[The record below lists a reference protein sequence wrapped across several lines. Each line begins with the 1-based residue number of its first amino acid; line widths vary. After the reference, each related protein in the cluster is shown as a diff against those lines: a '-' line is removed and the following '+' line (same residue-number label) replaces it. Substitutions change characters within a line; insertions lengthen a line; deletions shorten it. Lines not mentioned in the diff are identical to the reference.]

1 VRLSFI
7 IPLAVF
13 AVLVLALGVGL
24 TLNPRVIPSALIDK
38 PVPEFELPPVL
49 GRERGFATT
58 DLKKGKAAVVNIF
71 ASWCGPCRIEHPL
84 WMELAKGGQVPLHGI
99 NYKDKPEN
107 ARDWLARYGDPY
119 TLIGADRD
127 GRVSIDWGVYGVPE
141 TFVVDGQ
148 GRIAF
153 KHVGVM
159 TRQILDQTIMPLIRE
174 LDAK

>member
-49 GRERGFATT
+49 GHERGFATT

>member
-1 VRLSFI
+1 
-7 IPLAVF
+7 
-13 AVLVLALGVGL
+13 
-24 TLNPRVIPSALIDK
+24 
-38 PVPEFELPPVL
+38 
-49 GRERGFATT
+49 
-58 DLKKGKAAVVNIF
+58 
-71 ASWCGPCRIEHPL
+71 
-84 WMELAKGGQVPLHGI
+84 MELAKGGQVPLHGI

>member
-1 VRLSFI
+1 MRLSFI

-13 AVLVLALGVGL
+13 AVLVLALGFGL

-38 PVPEFELPPVL
+38 PVPEFDLPAVL
-49 GRERGFATT
+49 GRDRGFATP
-58 DLKKGKAAVVNIF
+58 DLKQGKAAIVNIF

-84 WMELAKGGQVPLHGI
+84 WMEVAKQGQVPLHGI
-99 NYKDKPEN
+99 DYKDKPEN
-107 ARDWLARYGDPY
+107 ARDWLDRYGDPY
-119 TLIGADRD
+119 ALMGADHD
-127 GRVSIDWGVYGVPE
+127 GRVGIDWGVYGVPE

-159 TRQILDQTIMPLIRE
+159 TREILDQTIMPLIRE

>member
-1 VRLSFI
+1 MRLSFI

-24 TLNPRVIPSALIDK
+24 TLNPRIIPSALIDK
-38 PVPEFELPPVL
+38 PVPEFALPAVL
-49 GRERGFATT
+49 GRDRGFETA
-58 DLKKGKAAVVNIF
+58 DLKKGKAAIVNIF

-84 WMELAKGGQVPLHGI
+84 WMEVAKQGQAPLHGI

-107 ARDWLARYGDPY
+107 ARDWLAQYGDPY
-119 TLIGADRD
+119 ALMGADRD
-127 GRVSIDWGVYGVPE
+127 GRVGIDWGVYGVPE

-159 TRQILDQTIMPLIRE
+159 TREILDQTIMPLIRE